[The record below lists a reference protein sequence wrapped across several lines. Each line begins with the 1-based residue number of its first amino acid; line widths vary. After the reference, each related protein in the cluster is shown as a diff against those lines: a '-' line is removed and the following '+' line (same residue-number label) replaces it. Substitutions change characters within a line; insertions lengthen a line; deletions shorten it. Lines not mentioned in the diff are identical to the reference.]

1 MNQSTL
7 RTILEHAESWTEE
20 DREELADYARVIE
33 ARRSQFYKVS
43 QSERVALEEALD
55 QADRGDFVTDAM
67 LADSTK
73 RYGA

>member
-7 RTILEHAESWTEE
+7 RTLLEHAESWTEE

-33 ARRSQFYKVS
+33 ARRSQSYRVS
-43 QSERVALEEALD
+43 QSERVALDEALD
-55 QADRGDFVTDAM
+55 QADRGDFATDAM

>member
-33 ARRSQFYKVS
+33 ARRLQFYKVS
-43 QSERVALEEALD
+43 QTERTALEEALD
-55 QADRGDFVTDAM
+55 QAERDDFATDAM